1 MKENCLIIILIM
13 SFALIVPTI
22 AEQEN
27 LAFGPYKVSFDM
39 GIDDLMDWVVHEP
52 INSESMDGSLTYTQY
67 IADVAILTESQF
79 VSESK
84 RLGHAPDSNYAAIY
98 VTHYNTTQNLSA
110 TGTRKA
116 VEAALSNYI
125 DRSVNERTI
134 DGRPGTIGSGT
145 STSTSNTMYVAGW
158 WMDNNTDVYVVSL
171 HPWDEGTLSLLKT
184 IHIEKSNATT

>member
-1 MKENCLIIILIM
+1 MILAFILP
-13 SFALIVPTI
+13 AI

-27 LAFGPYKVSFDM
+27 LMLGPYKVSFDM

-67 IADVAILTESQF
+67 IADVAILTEPQF

-84 RLGHAPDSNYAAIY
+84 RLGHVPDSNYAAIY
-98 VTHYNTTQNLSA
+98 VTHYNTTQNMSA
-110 TGTRKA
+110 FGTKKD

-125 DRSVNERTI
+125 DRSVSERII
-134 DGRPGTIGSGT
+134 DGRHGIIGYGT
-145 STSTSNTMYVAGW
+145 SMGTSYTTYFALW
-158 WMDNNTDVYVVSL
+158 WMDNNTDVLVSSH

-184 IHIEKSNATT
+184 IHIDKINETS